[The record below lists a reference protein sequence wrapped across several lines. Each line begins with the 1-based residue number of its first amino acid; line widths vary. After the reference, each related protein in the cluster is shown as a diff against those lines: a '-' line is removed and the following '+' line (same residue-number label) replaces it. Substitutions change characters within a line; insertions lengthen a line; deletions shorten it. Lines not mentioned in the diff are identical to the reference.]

1 MLLLIAYI
9 VDRLTE
15 YLIED
20 NNIGLDDALKLI
32 YRSNVYQQ
40 LLNVDGELYIQ
51 SPSYVK
57 AEPLKG
63 QNECHVNKTWHSFLL
78 INPLYSIF
86 ALSNSFFKN
95 EYTYSVLWK
104 YNPVLGLHNFV

>member
-1 MLLLIAYI
+1 MTAQAKREFLIAYI

-20 NNIGLDDALKLI
+20 NNISLEQALKLV

-51 SPSYVK
+51 SPSYVY
-57 AEPLKG
+57 ELLK
-63 QNECHVNKTWHSFLL
+63 KD
-78 INPLYSIF
+78 YSQALQHQPFF
-86 ALSNSFFKN
+86 A
-95 EYTYSVLWK
+95 T
-104 YNPVLGLHNFV
+104 H

>member
-1 MLLLIAYI
+1 MTAQAKREFLIAYI

-20 NNIGLDDALKLI
+20 NNISLDQALKLV

-51 SPSYVK
+51 SPSYVY
-57 AEPLKG
+57 ELLKK
-63 QNECHVNKTWHSFLL
+63 N
-78 INPLYSIF
+78 YSQ
-86 ALSNSFFKN
+86 AS
-95 EYTYSVLWK
+95 
-104 YNPVLGLHNFV
+104 